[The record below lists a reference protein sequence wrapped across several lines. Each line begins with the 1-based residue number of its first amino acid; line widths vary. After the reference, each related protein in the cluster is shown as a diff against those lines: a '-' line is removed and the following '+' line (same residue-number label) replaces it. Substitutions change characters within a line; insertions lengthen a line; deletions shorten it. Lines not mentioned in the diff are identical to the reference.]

1 LPIVPSADP
10 RKAQLRSR
18 LLAAR
23 SGLGTPGRA
32 DATARIHERLL
43 TLPEVA
49 EARVLIGYAAFGSEV
64 SIDAVLGAALDRGA
78 GVLLPWVEGDEL
90 GIARIRDL
98 AADLAPGWRGVREPR
113 ASGRRPA
120 RPDRV
125 EAALVPGV
133 GFDRRGNRLGYGGG
147 HFDRLLA
154 RLSPQTPVIGVAF
167 DVQVLDSLPVERHD
181 VPVDIV
187 VTESVILRPEARRSE
202 EPAGPPEAGPGG
214 R

>member
-1 LPIVPSADP
+1 VTAAET

-23 SGLGTPGRA
+23 SGLAGPVRA
-32 DATARIHERLL
+32 EASASICRQLL
-43 TLPEVA
+43 ALPEVA
-49 EARVLIGYAAFGSEV
+49 DARALIGYAAFGSEV
-64 SIDAVLGAALDRGA
+64 SIDEVLVAALDRGA
-78 GVLLPWVEGDEL
+78 GVLLPWVEGAEL
-90 GIARIRDL
+90 GIARVRDL
-98 AADLAPGWRGVREPR
+98 EADLAPGWRGVREPR

-154 RLSPQTPVIGVAF
+154 RLAPGTPVIGVAF
-167 DVQVLDSLPVERHD
+167 AAQLLAELPTEAHD
-181 VPVDIV
+181 VPVDVV
-187 VTESVILRPEARRSE
+187 VTETETIRVVR
-202 EPAGPPEAGPGG
+202 
-214 R
+214 

>member
-1 LPIVPSADP
+1 MTAPADP
-10 RKAQLRSR
+10 RKPQLRSR

-23 SGLGTPGRA
+23 SGFGAPARA
-32 DATARIHERLL
+32 RATARICERLR

-49 EARVLIGYAAFGSEV
+49 TARALIGYAAFGSEV
-64 SIDAVLGAALDRGA
+64 DIDEVLAEALARGA

-98 AADLAPGWRGVREPR
+98 SADLVPGWRGVREPR
-113 ASGRRPA
+113 TSGRRPA

-125 EAALVPGV
+125 DAAVVPGV

-154 RLSPQTPVIGVAF
+154 RLKPGTPVIGVAF
-167 DVQVLDSLPVERHD
+167 DVQILDALPSEPHD
-181 VPVDIV
+181 IKVDML
-187 VTESVILRPEARRSE
+187 VTETMTLRTAAER
-202 EPAGPPEAGPGG
+202 
-214 R
+214 